1 MVSAGFDAGVK
12 DPLGECHVTPDCFA
26 QMTHMLMGLAQG
38 KIVLVLE
45 GGYNTA
51 TISDCV
57 YKCTRAML
65 KLPLDPYKPG
75 K

>member
-1 MVSAGFDAGVK
+1 
-12 DPLGECHVTPDCFA
+12 
-26 QMTHMLMGLAQG
+26 MTHMLMGLAQG
-38 KIVLVLE
+38 KVVLVLE

-57 YKCTRAML
+57 YKCARALL
-65 KLPLDPYKPG
+65 KLPLEVAKPV